1 MNPSYRAMVRRT
13 FDALLDI
20 GPRPHG
26 SRGSELAAEWLQN
39 ALIELGLT
47 VETVPFIA
55 PKPREDDDA
64 TLVSLDGSGL
74 SIPCKAFLETAGGVI
89 EGPLRFHGRTYV
101 WGIHEWKVWRI
112 GDPQA
117 IGYIASRAEGPMIT
131 QHLPEGSA
139 SLPHAVV
146 GPDAAESLD
155 LLARQGAHVRLE
167 MTTADP
173 PVGGVSLLAYKDR
186 SPYEA
191 GPARPLILGH
201 YDTVPNTPGAYDNA
215 AGAAAVLACAMAVAD
230 GEIDASVL
238 VTGGE
243 EVGLAGARSF
253 VRKLRDHDRLD
264 AISLA
269 INLDGGGRGRQFEA
283 WIGPERLQEVLA
295 GPLAETLATRE
306 GYELIYRHPAPP
318 GSDHQAFREV
328 GLPAVMLSVNDL
340 EILHTPDDVW
350 DLDKLSNAE
359 LLAES
364 AMAVTKSIA
373 STALQG
379 DSGISSHTPGI
390 WAGGGASQS

>member
-1 MNPSYRAMVRRT
+1 MMNPSYRAMVRRG

-26 SRGSELAAEWLQN
+26 SRGSELAAEWVGD
-39 ALIELGLT
+39 ALRGLGLN
-47 VETVPFIA
+47 VEEVPFVA
-55 PKPREDDDA
+55 PTPRENDDA
-64 TLVSLDGSGL
+64 LL
-74 SIPCKAFLETAGGVI
+74 SVLNESAPPIACKAFLETAGGVV
-89 EGPLRFHGRTYV
+89 EGPLRFHGLTYV

-112 GDPQA
+112 GEQEA
-117 IGYIASRAEGPMIT
+117 IGYIASRVEGPMIT
-131 QHLPEGSA
+131 QHLPEDSA
-139 SLPHAVV
+139 KLPHAVV
-146 GPDAAESLD
+146 GPETAATLD
-155 LLARQGAHVRLE
+155 LLARRGAHVRLE
-167 MTTADP
+167 MTTPEP
-173 PVGGVSLLAYKDR
+173 PVGGVSLLAYRDR
-186 SPYEA
+186 SPYRA

-215 AGAAAVLACAMAVAD
+215 AGAAAVLACAMAVAN
-230 GEIDASVL
+230 GEIDANIL

-253 VRKLRDHDRLD
+253 VGTLRDVDRLD

-283 WIGPERLQEVLA
+283 WIGPENLQDLLA
-295 GPLAETLATRE
+295 RPLAETLAGRD

-318 GSDHQAFREV
+318 GSDHQAFREA

-350 DLDKLSNAE
+350 DEDKLANAE

-364 AMAVTKSIA
+364 AMAVVKSF
-373 STALQG
+373 
-379 DSGISSHTPGI
+379 
-390 WAGGGASQS
+390 AG